1 MEHYQIAIIPGD
13 GIGQDVIAEGITTLD
28 LLGELTNSYRLEYR
42 SFPWSCRYYLEH
54 GHMMPAD
61 GLKQLE
67 GFPAIYF
74 GACGFPALVPD
85 HISLWGLILP
95 IRKYFQ
101 QYVNL
106 RPIRLLPG
114 LRGRL
119 YDKGEREINFVCVRE
134 NTEGEYAGVGG
145 RVHVNTPDEVAIQT
159 IVFTRM
165 GVERIIRYAFELA
178 QQMGRKQVTSVT
190 KSNAMQYNMVFWDD
204 VFREVAADYPA
215 IRTTQYHIDAIAARF
230 ITNPE
235 TLDIVVASNLFADIL
250 TDLGGALQGS
260 MGIPPSAN
268 IDPTHKHPSMFEPVH
283 GSAPDIAGKG
293 IANPIAAHWAAYMLL
308 DFLGQQEAAALLM
321 QAIEAT
327 TSEGTVLTPDLGG
340 KATTGESSD
349 AIRGHLRRLT
359 RA

>member
-1 MEHYQIAIIPGD
+1 MQHYQIAVIPGD
-13 GIGQDVIAEGITTLD
+13 GIGKDVIAEGITTLD
-28 LLGELTNSYRLEYR
+28 LLGELTGSYRFEYR
-42 SFPWSCRYYLEH
+42 PFPWSCEYYLQH
-54 GHMMPAD
+54 GAMMPDD

-95 IRKYFQ
+95 IRKHFQ

-119 YDKGEREINFVCVRE
+119 YDKGPKEIDFVCVRE

-145 RVHVNTPDEVAIQT
+145 RVHINQPAEVAIQT

-165 GVERIIRYAFELA
+165 GVERIIRYAFDLAMEL
-178 QQMGRKQVTSVT
+178 GRDQVTSVT

-204 VFREVAADYPA
+204 VFREVARDYPA
-215 IRTTQYHIDAIAARF
+215 IRTTQYHVDAISARF

-235 TLDIVVASNLFADIL
+235 SLDIVVASNLFADIL

-268 IDPTHKHPSMFEPVH
+268 IDPTRKSPSMFEPVH

-293 IANPIAAHWAAYMLL
+293 IANPIAALWAGQMML
-308 DFLGQQEAAALLM
+308 DFLGEREAAALLM
-321 QAIEAT
+321 RAIEAT
-327 TSEGTVLTPDLGG
+327 TREGTTLTPDLGG
-340 KATTGESSD
+340 RATTPQVAE
-349 AIRGHLRRLT
+349 AVRGHLRRL
-359 RA
+359 AKA

>member
-1 MEHYQIAIIPGD
+1 MQHYQIAVIAGD
-13 GIGQDVIAEGITTLD
+13 GIGQDVISEGITTLD
-28 LLGELTNSYRLEYR
+28 LLGELTSSYRFAYR
-42 SFPWSCRYYLEH
+42 EFPWSCRYYLEH
-54 GHMMPAD
+54 GSMMPED

-85 HISLWGLILP
+85 HVSLWGLILP

-119 YDKGEREINFVCVRE
+119 SDKGAKEIDFVCVRE

-165 GVERIIRYAFELA
+165 GVERIIRYAFDLA
-178 QQMGRKQVTSVT
+178 VQMGRTQVTSVT
-190 KSNAMQYNMVFWDD
+190 KSNAMQYNMVFWDE
-204 VFREVAADYPA
+204 VFREVARDYPA
-215 IRTTQYHIDAIAARF
+215 IRTTQYHVDAVAARF

-268 IDPTHKHPSMFEPVH
+268 IDPTHRGPSMFEPVH

-293 IANPIAAHWAAYMLL
+293 IANPIASHWAAQMML
-308 DFLGQQEAAALLM
+308 DFLGQKEAAGLLM

-327 TSEGTVLTPDLGG
+327 TSEGKTLTPDLGG
-340 KATTGESSD
+340 KATTGECAES
-349 AIRGHLRRLT
+349 IRGHLRRLT
-359 RA
+359 RS

>member
-1 MEHYQIAIIPGD
+1 LEHYQIAVIPGD

-28 LLGELTNSYRLEYR
+28 CLGELTNSYRLTYR

-54 GHMMPAD
+54 GRMMPED
-61 GLKQLE
+61 GLKELE

-74 GACGFPALVPD
+74 GACGYPALVPD

-119 YDKGEREINFVCVRE
+119 YDKGAREIDFVCVRE

-145 RVHVNTPDEVAIQT
+145 RVHVDTPSEVAIQT
-159 IVFTRM
+159 TVFTRM

-178 QQMGRKQVTSVT
+178 KSMGREQVTSVT

-204 VFREVAADYPA
+204 VFRAVASEYPD
-215 IRTTQYHIDAIAARF
+215 IRTTQYHVDAIAARF

-268 IDPTHKHPSMFEPVH
+268 IDPTRKSPSMFEPVH

-293 IANPIAAHWAAYMLL
+293 IANPIAAHWAAQMMLE
-308 DFLGQQEAAALLM
+308 FLGQKEAAGLLM

-327 TSEGTVLTPDLGG
+327 TAEGVALTPDLGG

-359 RA
+359 KA